1 MYTVDNG
8 HSSRVVMLVNSWL
21 HCWVAVLRSKV
32 LPLAQCGSLE
42 SEGRI
47 VLVPRPWFK
56 MTWSRRQFESWGYY
70 LSCRR
75 TSACE
80 EGLGVW
86 KGEAPAEASS
96 SSPDHVSKLTDLSP
110 TAWPVRHL
118 TMVQYDE
125 VRPEQ
130 HSCHFV
136 VRR

>member
-8 HSSRVVMLVNSWL
+8 HSSRVVMLANSWL
-21 HCWVAVLRSKV
+21 HCWVAVLRSKS
-32 LPLAQCGSLE
+32 PSFLAQCGSLE
-42 SEGRI
+42 TSSIR
-47 VLVPRPWFK
+47 VLGILPVP
-56 MTWSRRQFESWGYY
+56 
-70 LSCRR
+70 
-75 TSACE
+75 
-80 EGLGVW
+80 EGLVHVKEVW
-86 KGEAPAEASS
+86 GFGREAPAEASS